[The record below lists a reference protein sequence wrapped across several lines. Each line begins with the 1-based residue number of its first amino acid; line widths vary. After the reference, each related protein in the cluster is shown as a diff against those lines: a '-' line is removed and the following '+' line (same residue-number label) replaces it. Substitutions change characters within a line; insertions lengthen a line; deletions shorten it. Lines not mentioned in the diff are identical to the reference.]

1 MVSKQLFSFNIKV
14 IINNILF
21 KKIKPDWRIRME
33 LTLNIIQRKTG
44 SGSERLELVRSG
56 TDRIII
62 TAQSTKK
69 SQNLLGK
76 FYTSKH
82 DTNKLKCKIY
92 NIQIKKLSIFV
103 KKNCVKISYVEQ
115 KNSRITDCLNKK
127 HLFFYFINR

>member
-1 MVSKQLFSFNIKV
+1 MQLPNLFLFHIKV
-14 IINNILF
+14 NIINILF
-21 KKIKPDWRIRME
+21 KKIKPEWWIRME
-33 LTLNIIQRKTG
+33 LTLIIIQRKTG

-92 NIQIKKLSIFV
+92 NIQIKESSIFV
-103 KKNCVKISYVEQ
+103 IKNVFGLKF
-115 KNSRITDCLNKK
+115 RT
-127 HLFFYFINR
+127 